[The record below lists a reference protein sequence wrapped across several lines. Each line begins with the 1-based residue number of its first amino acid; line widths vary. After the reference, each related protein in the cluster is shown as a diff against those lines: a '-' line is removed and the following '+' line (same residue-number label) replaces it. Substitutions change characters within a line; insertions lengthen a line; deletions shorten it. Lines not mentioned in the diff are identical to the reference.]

1 MSEGVGKR
9 NYSLDF
15 LRVLACLM
23 VLLVHTGHKIG
34 LSWTGFG
41 ARGVELFLILS
52 GYLAMMSYD
61 RIASR
66 GHGCTKAY
74 YLNRVK
80 RIIPIYWL
88 TCVVIWCYDAIFY
101 FVIRDYSLP
110 QIFVGAEAP
119 CGIGF
124 LRYFVFLQQIIPAK
138 DYYLWNNRYA
148 LWTMSAFAV
157 FYILVPFIYR
167 LAKNKWRLFVT
178 TLGIWAATP
187 FAIQLVAEQLA
198 GHGMDEPFY
207 FATQFP
213 LHKFYC
219 LLIGV
224 VLWRA
229 LKTEKI
235 VIGGV
240 ALGLCLL
247 TKMNFYGFELL
258 WTALLCL
265 VLVLPPWMPRTT
277 IGQKTLCVAADS
289 SFALYLFHPLAISV
303 CEVVNGTLQ
312 MPNSLFFV
320 MMVGVSIAVA
330 IIMDSVVKWTM
341 KKIENSYD
349 ERFKFHNE

>member
-1 MSEGVGKR
+1 MRDGAINR

-15 LRVLACLM
+15 LRVMACLM

-61 RIASR
+61 RMASR
-66 GHGCTKAY
+66 NQDSVKAY

-88 TCVVIWCYDAIFY
+88 TCIVIWCYDAVFY
-101 FVIRDYSLP
+101 FIIRDYSLS
-110 QIFVGAEAP
+110 QIFLGAEAP

-124 LRYFVFLQQIIPAK
+124 LRYFFFLQQIIPAK

-148 LWTMSAFAV
+148 LWTMSTFAV
-157 FYILVPFIYR
+157 FYILVPVIYR
-167 LAKNKWRLFVT
+167 LAKNKWRLFVV

-187 FAIQLVAEQLA
+187 FAIRLLAEQLA
-198 GHGMDEPFY
+198 RQGMDEPLY

-213 LHKFYC
+213 LNKLYC

-224 VLWRA
+224 VIWKA
-229 LKTEKI
+229 SKMEKI

-240 ALGLCLL
+240 ALSLCLL
-247 TKMNFYGFELL
+247 TQMDFYGFELL

-265 VLVLPPWMPRTT
+265 VLILPPWIPRTA
-277 IGQKTLCVAADS
+277 IGQNTLHIAANS
-289 SFALYLFHPLAISV
+289 SFALYLFHPLAISI

-312 MPNSLFFV
+312 MPAALFFV
-320 MMVGVSIAVA
+320 MMVGMSLAA
-330 IIMDSVVKWTM
+330 ALIMNGVVKRTM
-341 KKIENSYD
+341 KK
-349 ERFKFHNE
+349 FAHP